1 MGMMAIW
8 VMWPEPFEQT
18 FVPPSKGGSIWNL
31 ASFDPVVLEETM
43 FENVY
48 IHTYIHKHLHTDDGG
63 LPILSADQWAF
74 GSGELN
80 IVESDVKPEQT
91 TTTKRFKAS

>member
-1 MGMMAIW
+1 MGMTAIW
-8 VMWPEPFEQT
+8 VMWPEPSEQT

-48 IHTYIHKHLHTDDGG
+48 IHTYIHTY
-63 LPILSADQWAF
+63 INTYIRTTEACLSYQ
-74 GSGELN
+74 LT
-80 IVESDVKPEQT
+80 SDPSAQV
-91 TTTKRFKAS
+91 S